1 MPEGLDMKAGEVSA
15 LIAPVLT
22 GLLGAGVT
30 AFVAPEGKLVWAS
43 LPLFGGV
50 IAAALVRAGGVDPG
64 ANDRS
69 ADSEEA
75 VSERPEEPSAT
86 SGVEGLEELCIQ
98 VLPIWSRQIES
109 ARGQSEGAIGRLTE
123 SFSDINGRL
132 GNALDVYRNAADGM
146 IGGDSGEQRN
156 VIDLIEKGR
165 GDLSAML
172 DRLRAGVAARSEM
185 FSRIKEIARFSD
197 DLKAMAGTVSGIA
210 SQTNLLAL
218 NAAIEAA
225 RAGEAGRGFAVVA
238 DEVRKLSTQSDNS
251 GKQIAQRVDA
261 VAQTIA
267 TIVQMTEHHAVLE
280 EQAMQESEQIIQGVL
295 KVFGDTVG
303 YLTQAAAEFQDE
315 GHAVQNT
322 VAEVLVSLQFQD
334 RISQIL
340 GHVAADLDR
349 LERHLAEGESSVDAQ
364 AWLDELSRTYTT
376 LEQQDL
382 HRGVHNRSAAADEI
396 TFF

>member
-1 MPEGLDMKAGEVSA
+1 M
-15 LIAPVLT
+15 
-22 GLLGAGVT
+22 
-30 AFVAPEGKLVWAS
+30 
-43 LPLFGGV
+43 
-50 IAAALVRAGGVDPG
+50 
-64 ANDRS
+64 
-69 ADSEEA
+69 
-75 VSERPEEPSAT
+75 
-86 SGVEGLEELCIQ
+86 Q

-123 SFSDINGRL
+123 SFSDINNRL

-165 GDLSAML
+165 DDLSAML

-364 AWLDELSRTYTT
+364 AWLDELSTPTPRWNSRICTEACTT
-376 LEQQDL
+376 VRPLP
-382 HRGVHNRSAAADEI
+382 
-396 TFF
+396 TK

>member
-1 MPEGLDMKAGEVSA
+1 MRAGEV
-15 LIAPVLT
+15 IVRMAPVLT

-30 AFVAPEGKLVWAS
+30 AFVAPEGKLVWAFV
-43 LPLFGGV
+43 PLFAGML
-50 IAAALVRAGGVDPG
+50 AAAFVGGRGVDPD
-64 ANDRS
+64 ANDAPAES
-69 ADSEEA
+69 AEAASEQ
-75 VSERPEEPSAT
+75 PEEPSV
-86 SGVEGLEELCIQ
+86 GVAGLDVLCMQ

-109 ARGQSEGAIGRLTE
+109 ARGQSEGAVGRLAE

-146 IGGDSGEQRN
+146 IDGDSGEQRN

-165 GDLSAML
+165 DDLSAML

-322 VAEVLVSLQFQD
+322 VADVLVSLQFQD

-382 HRGVHNRSAAADEI
+382 HRGVHNRLAAADEI

>member
-1 MPEGLDMKAGEVSA
+1 MRADAVSA
-15 LIAPVLT
+15 LVAPVLT

-30 AFVAPEGKLVWAS
+30 AFVAPEGQLVWAS
-43 LPLFGGV
+43 APLFGGML
-50 IAAALVRAGGVDPG
+50 AAAFVRARSVEPDVGERG
-64 ANDRS
+64 AES
-69 ADSEEA
+69 AEA
-75 VSERPEEPSAT
+75 VYERAEEPSA
-86 SGVEGLEELCIQ
+86 SAGVEGLEELCKQ
-98 VLPIWSRQIES
+98 VLPIWSRHIES
-109 ARGQSEGAIGRLTE
+109 ARGQSEGAVGRLAG
-123 SFSDINGRL
+123 SFSDINNRL

-165 GDLSAML
+165 DDLSAML

-197 DLKAMAGTVSGIA
+197 DLKAMAATVSGIA

-267 TIVQMTEHHAVLE
+267 TIVHMTESQAVLE
-280 EQAMQESEQIIQGVL
+280 EQAMQDSEQIIQGVL

-349 LERHLAEGESSVDAQ
+349 LERHLADGEQSVDVQ
-364 AWLDELSRTYTT
+364 AWLDALSNTYTT

-382 HRGVHNRSAAADEI
+382 HRGVDNRSAAAADEI

>member
-1 MPEGLDMKAGEVSA
+1 MTGLLGTGVAAFLAAGGDLAWAVIPLFGGMLATVFLRTRSATPGVSGRAAESGETATGQAGEVSA
-15 LIAPVLT
+15 SPGVK
-22 GLLGAGVT
+22 GLD
-30 AFVAPEGKLVWAS
+30 
-43 LPLFGGV
+43 
-50 IAAALVRAGGVDPG
+50 AL
-64 ANDRS
+64 
-69 ADSEEA
+69 
-75 VSERPEEPSAT
+75 
-86 SGVEGLEELCIQ
+86 CMQ
-98 VLPIWSRQIES
+98 VLPVWSRQIES
-109 ARGQSEGAIGRLTE
+109 VREQSEGAVGRLTV
-123 SFSDINGRL
+123 SFSDINSRL

-165 GDLSAML
+165 DDLSGML
-172 DRLRAGVAARSEM
+172 DRLRAGAVARSEM
-185 FSRIKEIARFSD
+185 FSRIKDIARFSG

-238 DEVRKLSTQSDNS
+238 EEVRKLTTQSDNS

-267 TIVQMTEHHAVLE
+267 AIVQMTDQHAVLE

-295 KVFGDTVG
+295 EVFSDTVG
-303 YLTQAAAEFQDE
+303 YLTRAAAEFQNE
-315 GHAVQNT
+315 GHSVQNT

-340 GHVAADLDR
+340 GHVAADLGR
-349 LERHLAEGESSVDAQ
+349 LERHLAAGEKSVDVQ
-364 AWLDELSRTYTT
+364 TWLDDLSSTYTT

-382 HRGVHNRSAAADEI
+382 HFGVRRDTASTADEV